1 MIIVKEERIYAF
13 PTVMELGKGMIYIQ
27 YIVYVVVFGF
37 ILTAIVGLLASWIDR
52 KVTARVQYRVGPP
65 LLQPLIDIIKL
76 LGKETLI
83 PAGASKTTFL
93 MAPLIGLS
101 SVILVSTLLWVN
113 NINWNNT
120 FIGDLI
126 VVLYLLTIPSISIIM
141 GGFASKNPFASLGAS
156 REMKL
161 ILSYE
166 LPFILAIL
174 VPVIKTGYSIR
185 LGDIVVFQLENGVIV
200 GSISGILALIVVI
213 MCMQAKLALVPF
225 DAPEAETELSGGVLI
240 EYSGSGLAI
249 YRLMK
254 NMLLFTLP
262 FFLMIMFMGGLRLE
276 GIHILWGIL
285 KYVGLVAL
293 ITVIRNTNPR
303 VRIDQAVRFFWG
315 PMTIIALLAVI
326 LALLGY

>member
-1 MIIVKEERIYAF
+1 
-13 PTVMELGKGMIYIQ
+13 MIYIL
-27 YIVYVVVFGF
+27 YLIVYGF
-37 ILTAIVGLLASWIDR
+37 LLTAVIGLLASWIDR

-65 LLQPLIDIIKL
+65 LLQPLIDIVKL

-83 PAGASKTTFL
+83 PVGASRITFL
-93 MAPLIGLS
+93 MAPVIGLA
-101 SVILVSTLLWVN
+101 SVILVSTLLWIN
-113 NINWNNT
+113 NLNPQNS
-120 FIGDLI
+120 FLGDWI

-141 GGFASKNPFASLGAS
+141 GGFASRNPLASLGAS

-166 LPFILAIL
+166 LPFVLAAL
-174 VPVIKTGYSIR
+174 VPVIKSDFSIK
-185 LGDIVVFQLENGVIV
+185 LGEMLGFQAQNGVFA
-200 GSISGILALIVVI
+200 GGLSGILAIVVAVL
-213 MCMQAKLALVPF
+213 CMQAKLALVPF
-225 DAPEAETELSGGVLI
+225 DIPEAETEIVSGPLV
-240 EYSGSGLAI
+240 EYSGSALAI

-262 FFLMIMFMGGLRLE
+262 FFLIILFMGGLRFD
-276 GIHILWGIL
+276 GIHLLNGIL

-315 PMTIIALLAVI
+315 PLTVIAIIAVI
-326 LALLGY
+326 LAFKGL